1 MDRAQADQSVC
12 MGDMASHIHL
22 YPRGIWLFE
31 DFRGGYGSGVDI
43 APREGQG
50 DMAPREGAMARGRE
64 KWLHRRGLW
73 HRGRG
78 VRARGRGVIGFG
90 GGW

>member
-1 MDRAQADQSVC
+1 

-50 DMAPREGAMARGRE
+50 GYGSTGGGYGSREGDMAPQEGAMASG
-64 KWLHRRGLW
+64 
-73 HRGRG
+73 
-78 VRARGRGVIGFG
+78 
-90 GGW
+90 